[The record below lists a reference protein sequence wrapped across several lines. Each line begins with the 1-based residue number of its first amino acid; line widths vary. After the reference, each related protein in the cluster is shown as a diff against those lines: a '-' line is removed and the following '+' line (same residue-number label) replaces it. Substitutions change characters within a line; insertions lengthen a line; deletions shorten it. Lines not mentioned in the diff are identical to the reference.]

1 MLLSGS
7 VGFTLLFNKNIN
19 KAVLLLADVHDGV
32 SYCKRDSV
40 MIDKWLSLK
49 SMNNDILLE
58 EAVRE
63 ELSLTDLWPGA
74 EHTQRLKK
82 LNKENQ
88 KIKPVDIRPLLIP
101 YSWELLDS
109 IDKPELKNT
118 TLDKYLQNI
127 DDFYNLK
134 KTKFMI
140 KYIVPEIKKLY
151 KTTDENIKRILFLH
165 FEEMKKYY
173 MDYRNNNKECLD
185 KPLYDVYVSN
195 KDILEDI
202 NNMSTM
208 IMEWYILLLI
218 FNSKTNNILHL
229 GLAHSNRLLDFLKEI
244 YKFVTIKKSGINE
257 IAEITNEQ
265 PEACLLVPEDINNIK

>member
-7 VGFTLLFNKNIN
+7 VGFTLLIN
-19 KAVLLLADVHDGV
+19 KDINKIILLLADVHDGV

-40 MIDKWLSLK
+40 MIDNWLSSK
-49 SMNNDILLE
+49 SMNNDVLLE

-82 LNKENQ
+82 LNKTNQ

-101 YSWELLDS
+101 YSWELVGS
-109 IDKPELKNT
+109 TDKAELKQT
-118 TLDKYLQNI
+118 TLEIYLKNI

-134 KTKFMI
+134 KTKLMM
-140 KYIVPEIKKLY
+140 KYIVPEVKQLNESADEHIKK
-151 KTTDENIKRILFLH
+151 ILFTH
-165 FEEMKKYY
+165 FQEMKEYY
-173 MDYRNNNKECLD
+173 MDYIKKNKEYLD
-185 KPLYDVYVSN
+185 KPLIEVYNN

-202 NNMSTM
+202 NNISTM

-218 FNSKTNNILHL
+218 LNSKTNSILHL
-229 GLAHSNRLLDFLKEI
+229 GLAHSNRLLDFLKDV
-244 YKFVTIKKSGINE
+244 YKFSIIKKSGVNE
-257 IAEITNEQ
+257 IAEITNV
-265 PEACLLVPEDINNIK
+265 PEACLLVPNDINKL